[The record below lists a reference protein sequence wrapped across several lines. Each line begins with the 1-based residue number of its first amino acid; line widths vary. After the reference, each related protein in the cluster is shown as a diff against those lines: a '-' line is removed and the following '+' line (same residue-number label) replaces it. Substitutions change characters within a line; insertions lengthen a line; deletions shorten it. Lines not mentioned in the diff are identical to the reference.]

1 MYQNV
6 LITLQIQ
13 IHCLRG
19 VFEGIKQPDTCNL
32 KIKFNLRGKHIVSKL
47 FCKQK
52 NIFFLIMSWP
62 TWNNF
67 SLECHHQRFHFMY
80 IFYDNWNEKRQKK
93 LSSLQHIGHVSVY
106 FTFQSAANFES
117 LLWRSQRS
125 NNLVFINHR
134 YAHLCLCE
142 VLKSWEPIFTYTK
155 YLLYSISEKPISA
168 YLKKLSRKIST

>member
-1 MYQNV
+1 MS
-6 LITLQIQ
+6 IQ
-13 IHCLRG
+13 IHFLRDL
-19 VFEGIKQPDTCNL
+19 FEGMKQPDLCNL
-32 KIKFNLRGKHIVSKL
+32 NMKLNFRGTHIVSKL

-62 TWNNF
+62 TSNNF
-67 SLECHHQRFHFMY
+67 SLECYHQRFHFVY
-80 IFYDNWNEKRQKK
+80 IFYDNCNEKRQKK

-125 NNLVFINHR
+125 NNLVFINLR

-155 YLLYSISEKPISA
+155 YLPYSISEKHISA
-168 YLKKLSRKIST
+168 YLKNKYTKILEVFDL